1 MYNLHEE
8 FEYEN
13 LCHLNLLAENY
24 IMHPKHIYWMFQD
37 LHVVQCILLDILLK
51 KNKNNCIKKYSNKP
65 GEGAK
70 VQQLV
75 LHRSL
80 RTTALVNRQPTSPTV
95 LQLSHT
101 VKKSG

>member
-1 MYNLHEE
+1 MCNLHEE

-51 KNKNNCIKKYSNKP
+51 KKIVLRNTPSNQKRALKYNNWFC
-65 GEGAK
+65 
-70 VQQLV
+70 
-75 LHRSL
+75 
-80 RTTALVNRQPTSPTV
+80 TV
-95 LQLSHT
+95 A
-101 VKKSG
+101 

>member
-37 LHVVQCILLDILLK
+37 LHVVQCILLDIL
-51 KNKNNCIKKYSNKP
+51 
-65 GEGAK
+65 
-70 VQQLV
+70 
-75 LHRSL
+75 
-80 RTTALVNRQPTSPTV
+80 
-95 LQLSHT
+95 
-101 VKKSG
+101 